1 MATERTVY
9 LDHAATTPVDP
20 RVVDAMLPHLGGH
33 FGNPNSLY
41 SLGRM
46 AFRALETARESIANG
61 IGAEFPTEVVLTG
74 CGTEADNAALIGIA
88 TAAHGRGAHVVVSAF
103 EHHAV
108 LEPAKW
114 LAKNGFELTIVRPR
128 KDGIVHPEDLRA
140 ALRPD
145 TVLVSVMA
153 ANNEIGTIQ
162 PVAELAAAAHEVD
175 AYFHTDAVQAL
186 GKIPFRVGELGIDAA
201 SFSAHKIYGPK
212 GVGAMYLK
220 RGTPFRPLLLGGG
233 QESKRRS
240 GTQNVAGAVAFGK
253 ALDIMLAEQAGEK
266 ERLSAL
272 GDRLIDGVL
281 SGIRNTELNG
291 AREPR
296 LPGYAN
302 MIIKGVEG
310 EAMLLQL
317 DNSGIAVST
326 GSACSSGSLEP
337 SHVLLAI
344 GCPPE
349 LAHGSLRV
357 TLGRSTTGDDVDYLL
372 EMLPPI
378 VERLRGMSP
387 VYERMFG
394 SKAGHPIDDFT
405 P

>member
-1 MATERTVY
+1 MERTIY

-20 RVVDAMLPHLGGH
+20 RVVEAMLPYLSEQY
-33 FGNPNSLY
+33 GNPNSLY
-41 SLGRM
+41 MLGR
-46 AFRALETARESIANG
+46 ASFRALETARESISNG
-61 IGAEFPTEVVLTG
+61 IGAALPTEIVFTG
-74 CGTEADNAALIGIA
+74 CGTEADNSALAGIA
-88 TAAHGRGAHVVVSAF
+88 TAAHGKGRHIVVSAF

-108 LEPAKW
+108 LEPAKH
-114 LAKNGFELTIVRPR
+114 LAKNGFELTVVRPR
-128 KDGIVHPEDLRA
+128 EDGIVYPDDLRS

-153 ANNEIGTIQ
+153 ANNEIGTVQ
-162 PVAELAAAAHEVD
+162 PVAELAAATHEVD

-186 GKIPFRVGELGIDAA
+186 GKIPFRVRELGVDAA

-212 GVGAMYLK
+212 GVGALYLK
-220 RGTPFRPLLLGGG
+220 KGTPFRPLLLGGG

-240 GTQNVAGAVAFGK
+240 GTQNVAGAVAFAK
-253 ALDIMLAEQAGEK
+253 ALGIMLAEQAEENG
-266 ERLSAL
+266 RLSAL
-272 GDRLIDGVL
+272 GDRLIEGVL
-281 SGIRNTELNG
+281 SGIANTALNG

-302 MIIKGVEG
+302 LIIKGVEG

-317 DNSGIAVST
+317 DNAGIAVST

-357 TLGRSTTGDDVDYLL
+357 TLGRSTTAEDVDHLL
-372 EMLPPI
+372 ETLPPI
-378 VERLRGMSP
+378 VERLRAMSP
-387 VYERMFG
+387 VYDRMFG
-394 SKAGHPIDDFT
+394 SNAAQAIEDFT